1 MTVLISERDYVGLIP
16 IRILASSNVG
26 ICSITTKNM
35 RTILYTTGTIN
46 CESGVDHRWRIK
58 TLHDSIGEATVIGN
72 YSMSLD
78 NCPADGYVIVAIED
92 CNHIVQSLLP
102 GNVSFLPELGAFK

>member
-1 MTVLISERDYVGLIP
+1 MRLKAKLSPSGDSRRDWHSLP
-16 IRILASSNVG
+16 DEPAT
-26 ICSITTKNM
+26 CSITTENM

-102 GNVSFLPELGAFK
+102 GNVSFIPELGAFK

>member
-1 MTVLISERDYVGLIP
+1 MTAKLSPTGDSLRAWHARTDEP
-16 IRILASSNVG
+16 AN
-26 ICSITTKNM
+26 CSITTMNM

-58 TLHDSIGEATVIGN
+58 TLHDSIEEATVCGN

>member
-1 MTVLISERDYVGLIP
+1 M
-16 IRILASSNVG
+16 
-26 ICSITTKNM
+26 NM

-58 TLHDSIGEATVIGN
+58 TLHDSIEEATVCGN

-92 CNHIVQSLLP
+92 CNHIVQSLLT

>member
-1 MTVLISERDYVGLIP
+1 MSKLSPSGDSLRAWYARTDETTT
-16 IRILASSNVG
+16 
-26 ICSITTKNM
+26 CSITTENM

-58 TLHDSIGEATVIGN
+58 TLHDSIGEATVCGN
-72 YSMSLD
+72 YEMSLD
-78 NCPADGYVIVAIED
+78 NYPADGYVIVADED

-102 GNVSFLPELGAFK
+102 GNVSFIPELGAFK